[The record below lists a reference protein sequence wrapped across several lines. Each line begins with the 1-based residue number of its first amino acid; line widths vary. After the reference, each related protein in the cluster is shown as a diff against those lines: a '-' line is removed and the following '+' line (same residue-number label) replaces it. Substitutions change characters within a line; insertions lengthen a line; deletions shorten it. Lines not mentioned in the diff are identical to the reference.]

1 MSAHML
7 LALEFSTAIQAFAQ
21 VDRLRIE
28 IVSGDERATPKP
40 RLSISRSELAGHVAV
55 YTKEKVCQTCGN
67 HGRVTRGWTEL
78 TWVPPAATP
87 TARPLQATAR
97 TPDRARTS

>member
-55 YTKEKVCQTCGN
+55 YTKEKVCQTCGEPWES
-67 HGRVTRGWTEL
+67 HTRL
-78 TWVPPAATP
+78 
-87 TARPLQATAR
+87 
-97 TPDRARTS
+97 D